1 MELVN
6 KINSTKINST
16 MINYLYYSSYFISF
30 VLYVKFLYFCTF
42 HLLHKNKNFQDLSLY
57 KKKYVTKNIVKSFN
71 LFISL
76 LVGFPT
82 FIYPAF
88 MYNIWNNHIIYLL
101 GFFYSSN
108 DFAALNYIKDLPKN
122 TRNHHIV
129 TTLISFFS
137 INLDFNTSILGRM
150 VICYAFFSAL
160 SLPVNIY
167 LGLRYIYDKKN
178 LVTLKKYTRNIYAL
192 SLSLNWT
199 WHIFT
204 SIKNYNTLGISHLIY
219 FFCLFWIIKDDI
231 ILMKW
236 LNN

>member
-6 KINSTKINST
+6 KINST
-16 MINYLYYSSYFISF
+16 MINYLYYSSYYISF
-30 VLYVKFLYFCTF
+30 VLYVRFLYFCTF
-42 HLLHKNKNFQDLSLY
+42 HLLHKNKNFQGLSLY

-76 LVGFPT
+76 LVGFPA

-88 MYNIWNNHIIYLL
+88 MYNIWNNHTIYLL

-108 DFAALNYIKDLPKN
+108 DFAALNYIEDLPKN

-160 SLPVNIY
+160 SLPVNTY

-178 LVTLKKYTRNIYAL
+178 LVTFKKYCRNIYAL
-192 SLSLNWT
+192 TLSIIWT
-199 WHIFT
+199 YHIITF
-204 SIKNYNTLGISHLIY
+204 YNNFYLFGIQHYIYLFGLI
-219 FFCLFWIIKDDI
+219 WIVKDDI

-236 LNN
+236 LSN